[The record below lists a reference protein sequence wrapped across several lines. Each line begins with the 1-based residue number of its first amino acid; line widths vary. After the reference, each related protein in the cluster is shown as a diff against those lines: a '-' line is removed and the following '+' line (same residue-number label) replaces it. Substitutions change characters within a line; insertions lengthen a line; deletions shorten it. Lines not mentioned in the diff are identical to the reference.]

1 METRNLYLF
10 NPDHDLALA
19 NGDENFAPPSMAY
32 TFGVDVGCLPMWY
45 AKPGS
50 TVFANLPDKKWLF
63 KMQTLFPKLAT
74 ISVESQPDR
83 SSLESLYPWGWNVAV
98 RKLFLAQG
106 VVDKLLPDLNQL
118 AELRQLSHRKTAIE
132 ALQFL
137 HADSGLTAFLPP
149 ASKQLSANEAELFA
163 KKYQRTVFKAPWS
176 GSGRGH
182 NWISGSLSENAKGW
196 CRNIADKQG
205 CVIGEQVY
213 DKVRDFAME
222 FSCSDRQVSFVGYS
236 LFETGETGGY
246 KSNALMSD
254 SAILKIITQFISEEF
269 LIKIQIRLLQFIE
282 KEIAVVYSGY
292 LGVDML
298 IYKSDNGYLLHPCV
312 EINLRMTM
320 GMAARLFYDCFVHP
334 DQTGHFYV
342 DYYPSSDDLSNDH
355 NQREQAIPL
364 LIENGLV
371 MHGYM
376 SLSPVIENSHYRIRV
391 EIDS

>member
-1 METRNLYLF
+1 MNNRCLYFF

-19 NGDENFAPPSMAY
+19 NGDENFAPPIMAY
-32 TFGVDVGCLPMWY
+32 TFGVDVGCFPMWY
-45 AKPGS
+45 AEPGS
-50 TVFANLPDKKWLF
+50 TVLANLTDKKWLF
-63 KMQTLFPKLAT
+63 KMQELFPQLST
-74 ISVESQPDR
+74 ILVESQPDF
-83 SSLESLYPWGWNVAV
+83 SSIESLCPWGWNVAV

-106 VVDKLLPDLNQL
+106 IADQLLPDLNQL
-118 AELRQLSHRKTAIE
+118 AEIRRLSHRKTAIE

-137 HADSGLTAFLPP
+137 HSDSDLTAFLPP
-149 ASKQLSANEAELFA
+149 TSKQLSANEAELFA

-196 CRNIADKQG
+196 CRNIAEKQG
-205 CVIGEQVY
+205 CVIGEQMY

-222 FSCSDRQVSFVGYS
+222 FRCSDGKVSFAGYS

-254 SAILKIITQFISEEF
+254 SAILKIITQ
-269 LIKIQIRLLQFIE
+269 LIPNDLLLNVQKRLMQFIE
-282 KEIAVVYSGY
+282 NEIAVVYSGY

-320 GMAARLFYDCFVHP
+320 GMAARLFYDRFVHP
-334 DQTGHFYV
+334 NKIGHFYV
-342 DYYPSSDDLSNDH
+342 DYYPSSEELSNDH

-364 LIENGLV
+364 QIENGRIT
-371 MHGYM
+371 HGYM
-376 SLSPVIENSHYRIRV
+376 SLSPVIKNSHYRIRV
-391 EIDS
+391 EIK